1 MADYDNPRTQ
11 ALARARANKWLA
23 ELFKP
28 QNFSAIM
35 KSVDPNPDKNAF
47 TVACTNAGLR
57 NPDEVEWLWAYLKN
71 CKFALYHPIRE
82 AAQSGW

>member
-1 MADYDNPRTQ
+1 MADYTDPNTRAL
-11 ALARARANKWLA
+11 ALARAHKWVA

-35 KSVDPNPDKNAF
+35 KSVDPIPDANAF
-47 TVACTNAGLR
+47 TTACTNAGL
-57 NPDEVEWLWAYLKN
+57 NADEIKWLWAYLKN
-71 CKFALYHPIRE
+71 CKFALYNPIPE

>member
-1 MADYDNPRTQ
+1 MAYDNDNARG
-11 ALARARANKWLA
+11 LARARANKWLA

-47 TVACTNAGLR
+47 TVACRNAGL
-57 NPDEVEWLWAYLKN
+57 NADEVEWLWAYLKN
-71 CKFALYHPIRE
+71 CDSALYGPIPE
-82 AAQSGW
+82 AAATGW